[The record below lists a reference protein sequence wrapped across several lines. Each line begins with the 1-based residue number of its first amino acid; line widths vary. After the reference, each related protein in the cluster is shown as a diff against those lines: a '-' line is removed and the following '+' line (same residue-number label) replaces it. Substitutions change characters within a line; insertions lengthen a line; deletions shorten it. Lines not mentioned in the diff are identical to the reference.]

1 MKTLQFTSL
10 HGTQLTGRVS
20 DTLKINRE
28 RVDIVRML
36 GKLYAVLNGYSIL
49 EMPDNTN
56 MIEFNAEIL
65 KELWKIQNI
74 QNMAKPA
81 FIVAI

>member
-1 MKTLQFTSL
+1 MKTIQFTSL

-20 DTLKINRE
+20 ETLKINRE

-56 MIEFNAEIL
+56 MIEFNSEII
-65 KELWKIQNI
+65 KEL
-74 QNMAKPA
+74 
-81 FIVAI
+81 

>member
-20 DTLKINRE
+20 ETLKINRE

-56 MIEFNAEIL
+56 MIEFNSEDRKSTRL
-65 KELWKIQNI
+65 NSSHL
-74 QNMAKPA
+74 
-81 FIVAI
+81 

>member
-20 DTLKINRE
+20 ETLKINRE

-56 MIEFNAEIL
+56 MIEFNSEIT
-65 KELWKIQNI
+65 KEL
-74 QNMAKPA
+74 
-81 FIVAI
+81 